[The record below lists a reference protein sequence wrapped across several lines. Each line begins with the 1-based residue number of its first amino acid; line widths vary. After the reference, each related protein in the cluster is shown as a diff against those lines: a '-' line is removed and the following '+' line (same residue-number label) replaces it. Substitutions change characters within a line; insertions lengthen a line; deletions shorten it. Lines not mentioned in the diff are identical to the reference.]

1 MMLMLMVLVVFDWN
15 DALKEGILRR
25 GTHVIVMT
33 MVEVR
38 HALYALY
45 AR

>member
-15 DALKEGILRR
+15 KCMTALKEGILRR

-38 HALYALY
+38 HALYA
-45 AR
+45 R